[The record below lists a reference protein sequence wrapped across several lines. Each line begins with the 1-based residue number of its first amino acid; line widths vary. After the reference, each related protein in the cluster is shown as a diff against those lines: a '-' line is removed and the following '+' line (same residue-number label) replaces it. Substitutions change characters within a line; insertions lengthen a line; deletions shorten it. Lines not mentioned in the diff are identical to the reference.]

1 MASAEIFSPDRIC
14 GSTRAFIPSD
24 PRWKIGGAP
33 IVWEKSPAATPPQ
46 PARPISCMA
55 MMRMKRSPSVPP

>member
-14 GSTRAFIPSD
+14 GSTRAFIASE
-24 PRWKIGGAP
+24 PRCRIGGAP
-33 IVWEKSPAATPPQ
+33 MVWEKSPAPTPPQ
-46 PARPISCMA
+46 PARAISCMA